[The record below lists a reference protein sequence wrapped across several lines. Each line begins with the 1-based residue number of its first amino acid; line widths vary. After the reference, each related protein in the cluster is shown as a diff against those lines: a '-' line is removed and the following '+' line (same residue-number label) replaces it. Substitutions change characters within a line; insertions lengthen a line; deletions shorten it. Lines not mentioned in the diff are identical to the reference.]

1 MLSGACV
8 RHAAW
13 CLGALRAMLGHCT
26 SGGLPLPQAKGPS
39 TVARLVIHFE
49 PESHSRGSGSFVV
62 RGGGGSQKVV
72 VALQAWTPP
81 RKIRRQF
88 QGYKHI
94 SLNPLVAE
102 PSLVRLSSAQKT
114 KLVTFVVTFGRR

>member
-1 MLSGACV
+1 V

-13 CLGALRAMLGHCT
+13 RVGALRAMLGHCT

-72 VALQAWTPP
+72 VALLGVDTASKNSPSISGIQAY
-81 RKIRRQF
+81 I
-88 QGYKHI
+88 
-94 SLNPLVAE
+94 A
-102 PSLVRLSSAQKT
+102 
-114 KLVTFVVTFGRR
+114 